1 MDDTPPDLCRE
12 DDITGTYLIIESLS
26 LFSCIAIDTEDPCVL
41 LYQLAQIVL
50 DLLYPDSYGID
61 LVPLA
66 LRTDDRERSNLTA
79 LMTDETLVRCRMIGE
94 CDITMRTLLIVTTI
108 GTDPCSRIAPSGIEY
123 ERFFVFIF
131 HSFEHREYLR

>member
-79 LMTDETLVRCRMIGE
+79 LVTYEALARGRMIGE
-94 CDITMRTLLIVTTI
+94 CYITMRTLLIVTTI
-108 GTDPCSRIAPSGIEY
+108 GTDPCSRIASSGIEY
-123 ERFFVFIF
+123 ERFFAFIF